1 MLLSAY
7 VAEKNIL
14 LDMQPADKTDAVE
27 QLARLLLRGRADA
40 VVTGTIQQLLTREAI
55 ESTGIGHGIAIP
67 HARVAGLKDLICAV
81 ARLDKP
87 LDFRSIDKRPV
98 HFIFL
103 ICYPPDRQTLYLNFI
118 ATLVRLLREQA
129 NTERLRQV
137 KSSGEMFETLDE
149 MSAALVKP
157 EAQLATEPI
166 DGPSPQFSDGS
177 SPALVLL
184 ARLEL
189 CEDML
194 ATARTDRAEIERRI
208 ENISSL
214 LDPDIL
220 EHYRRL
226 KRRPGAAVVVVEGR
240 VCQGCLMT
248 LPPQFVQDM
257 RRQRHQIHLCSH
269 CRRFI
274 YQI

>member
-14 LDMQPADKTDAVE
+14 LDMQPADKTEAVE

-40 VVTGTIQQLLTREAI
+40 VTTATIQQLLTREAI

-67 HARVAGLKDLICAV
+67 HARVAGLKDLVCAV
-81 ARLDKP
+81 GRLATP
-87 LDFRSIDKRPV
+87 LDFRSVDRQPV

-103 ICYPPDRQTLYLNFI
+103 ICYPPDRQTLYLNFVS
-118 ATLVRLLREQA
+118 TLARLLHEE
-129 NTERLRQV
+129 THVDCLRQAE
-137 KSSGEMFETLDE
+137 SPAEMFERLE
-149 MSAALVKP
+149 EISGVLVRP
-157 EAQLATEPI
+157 EVQFATEPI
-166 DGPSPQFSDGS
+166 DGPSPQFGDGS

-194 ATARTDRAEIERRI
+194 TTARTDRSEIERRI

-214 LDPDIL
+214 LDPHIL

-226 KRRPGAAVVVVEGR
+226 KRRPGPAVVVVEGR
-240 VCQGCLMT
+240 VCQGCLMM

-257 RRQRHQIHLCSH
+257 RRQRRQIHLCSH